1 MTQNICLTEN
11 FFTNTYFQ
19 YNVYIRVHCV
29 SFWANKWNTSD
40 WVKYVNIRVFS
51 DTYFLFM
58 FFDSVHIREHL
69 AQIKPL
75 YLQILC
81 SIQEYIRV
89 TY

>member
-19 YNVYIRVHCV
+19 YVYIRVR
-29 SFWANKWNTSD
+29 ANKWNTSD
-40 WVKYVNIRVFS
+40 WVKYANIRVFS

-81 SIQEYIRV
+81 SIQEYVRV